1 MQNLTFNLRLTDHER
16 QARANL
22 QLPYIRHDETRSKAA
37 VNSTREGKVFYQP
50 DEADDFDEDDPD
62 DDLDI

>member
-1 MQNLTFNLRLTDHER
+1 MHHAQGAQVTIHKNQES
-16 QARANL
+16 Q
-22 QLPYIRHDETRSKAA
+22 I
-37 VNSTREGKVFYQP
+37 FYQP